1 MRFLRKCWEH
11 HPLLVVAFL
20 VAAIFAVNF
29 ASTRGLGPPDEDTD
43 DLNILY
49 SGYYFKLAFVE
60 HDFSSID
67 WKSYDAVDH
76 APLHKYFYG
85 GIAYLFGFA
94 PSSIASKLQLVYIDV
109 DSSLSNSDRAAY
121 RGALAARVP
130 KAAMIACRVATTLVY
145 ALDAILIFLIARRVF
160 STLAGGV
167 AALVFSLSPTVR
179 DQATLLSIDSLV
191 VLFTLLATLLL
202 LRWDRLR
209 RGNARLVGTPLALG
223 AILGLAFITK
233 ISAVFNILAAVL
245 VLALLPICDAR
256 SHPDQMSVGR
266 AARFVAI
273 QLLLVTA
280 AAVAVALA
288 LDPSLHH
295 DPIGFITSMFQHR
308 ANRMGP
314 QSHFGYEF
322 ASRPNII
329 IAITLFFRAL
339 FFYRAIDPIQQFSGI
354 PFLLLF
360 SVFGCFVFNKVT
372 RGSPAGNARD
382 WGPRIVL
389 LTMLI
394 VLCGTAATYRVPWE
408 RYVLGSLSFVVMFFG
423 HGVCHALA
431 LFRGAGDSNV
441 RRDVGRALAVATI
454 VGMVVVNSVASTSA
468 RSDIEDVSKFYLAFF
483 FHEDDPQWVEAE
495 QRLRAD
501 PDKGQTATHMRELVG
516 NYFEVDLQQW
526 RRQFPEIHTAV
537 DLRRR
542 IWPQVE

>member
-11 HPLLVVAFL
+11 HPLLVVALL
-20 VAAIFAVNF
+20 VTAIFAVNF
-29 ASTRGLGPPDEDTD
+29 ASSGGLDPPEDKGD

-94 PSSIASKLQLVYIDV
+94 PSSIASKLQLVYTDL
-109 DSSLSNSDRAAY
+109 DSSMSDSDRAAY

-167 AALVFSLSPTVR
+167 AALSFSLSPTAR
-179 DQATLLSIDSLV
+179 EQATLLSVDSLAI
-191 VLFTLLATLLL
+191 LFTLLATLLL

-233 ISAVFNILAAVL
+233 ISAVFIMLAAVL

-256 SHPDQMSVGR
+256 SHPDQTSVGR

-295 DPIGFITSMFQHR
+295 DPIGFIISMFQHR

-314 QSHFGYEF
+314 QGNFGYEF
-322 ASRPNII
+322 VSRPNII
-329 IAITLFFRAL
+329 VAIPLFLRAL
-339 FFYRAIDPIQQFSGI
+339 FFSRAIDPLQQFCGI

-360 SVFGCFVFNKVT
+360 TVFGCFVFNKVT
-372 RGSPAGNARD
+372 RGGPAGNARD
-382 WGPRIVL
+382 GGPRIVL
-389 LTMLI
+389 LTMII
-394 VLCGTAATYRVPWE
+394 VLCGTAATYRVPWD
-408 RYVLGSLSFVVMFFG
+408 RYVLGSLSFVVMLFG

-431 LFRGAGDSNV
+431 LLRGTGDSNA
-441 RRDVGRALAVATI
+441 RRDVGRALVVATV
-454 VGMVVVNSVASTSA
+454 VGIVVVNGFTNTSA
-468 RSDIEDVSKFYLAFF
+468 RKDINVVCKFYTAFF
-483 FHEDDPQWVEAE
+483 LHEDDPQWVEAE

-501 PDKGQTATHMRELVG
+501 PEKGQTAVRMRELMG
-516 NYFEVDLQQW
+516 KYFEVDLQQW

-537 DLRRR
+537 DFRRR